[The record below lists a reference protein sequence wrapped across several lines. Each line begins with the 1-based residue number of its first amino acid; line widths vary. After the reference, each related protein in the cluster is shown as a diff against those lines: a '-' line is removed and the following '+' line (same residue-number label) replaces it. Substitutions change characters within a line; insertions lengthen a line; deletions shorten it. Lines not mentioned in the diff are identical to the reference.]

1 MSDERARRPG
11 ALIGAA
17 VIFFLI
23 LAAGVVWAG
32 SAFAQQPASAPGAE
46 AVAPVALPD
55 PLTREALRDLL
66 AHLSDSQAREL
77 LLAEFDRQIAS
88 GAAVERDMMM
98 SMVDTEAMALRERW
112 RRMLAAIPELPGVP
126 GFLAGQLIGDRSPS
140 ALLWIGLGFALM
152 VALGVAAEWL
162 FRRVIADVQSQVEAA
177 RPEGFAAACGY
188 LALRI
193 LIELLGIA
201 VFVAAA
207 VGTFFVLWQGHE
219 PTRLTVLTYLA
230 AIVAIRIGAL
240 VSRVLFAPHAPGL
253 RLLPVDDATARL
265 LHRRVVGVF
274 GFLVLAFLTIELLR
288 GLGLAPDLAGLLGTL
303 VTLAFVVVLVWFV
316 WQSREPVARLIR
328 NAPAEQP
335 AEARAQHRLR
345 DVIARIWHVLVI
357 AYVLAIWALAEVT
370 AAITNQPAGWRAVL
384 SLLLPILLALAD
396 LALGKAVDAYI
407 AARRERWGEGA
418 DAFGRLARRTVRI
431 LLIIVGLLIFARL
444 WGANL
449 FDMAVEGVGE
459 RTVASLTDIG
469 LTLLLAYI
477 GWELAKTAIDRRL
490 AQEAAPSGHG
500 NAGGEGG
507 GAGAS
512 RLRTL
517 LPLMRSFLF
526 VTLIVMVVMIVLSS
540 LGVNI
545 GPLLAGAGVVGLA
558 IGFGAQTLVKD
569 IVSGMFFLVD
579 DAFRLGE
586 YIDVGAARGT
596 VEKIS
601 IRSLRL
607 RHHRGALHTIPYG
620 EIQLLTNHSRDWV
633 IMKLQFRVPY
643 DTDLA
648 KVKKIFKKIG
658 AEMAADPVMGPN
670 LLDPPKSQGVLEM
683 DDSAMI
689 VRAKFMA
696 KPGEQFVIR
705 RELFQRVQH
714 EFEAA
719 GIEFARRQVSVYVPP
734 AAPGEAPDPQEVA
747 AAAAAAVEQAEAT
760 AKRRAA
766 S

>member
-1 MSDERARRPG
+1 MSNDRARRPV

-17 VIFFLI
+17 LFFLVI
-23 LAAGVVWAG
+23 LASGVIGAG

-46 AVAPVALPD
+46 ATAPVTLPD

-66 AHLSDSQAREL
+66 AHLSDTQAREL
-77 LLAEFDRQIAS
+77 LLAELDRQIAA
-88 GAAVERDMMM
+88 GAVAEHDVMM

-126 GFLAGQLIGDRSPS
+126 GILAERLIGERSPS
-140 ALLWIGLGFALM
+140 VLIWIALGFALM
-152 VALGVAAEWL
+152 AAVGMAAEWL
-162 FRRVIADVQSQVEAA
+162 FRRLIAEVQSQVEAA
-177 RPEGFAAACGY
+177 RPAGFAAATGY
-188 LALRI
+188 LALRV
-193 LIELLGIA
+193 LIDLLGIV

-207 VGTFFVLWQGHE
+207 VGTFFVLWHGHG

-240 VSRVLFAPHAPGL
+240 VSRILFAPHAPGL
-253 RLLPVDDATARL
+253 RLLPVDDPTARS
-265 LHRRVVGVF
+265 LHRQVVGVF
-274 GFLVLAFLTIELLR
+274 GFLVVAFFTIELLR
-288 GLGLAPDLAGLLGTL
+288 GLGLGPDLAGLLGTL
-303 VTLAFVVVLVWFV
+303 VALVFVALLIWFV
-316 WQSREPVARLIR
+316 RQNREPVALLIR
-328 NAPAEQP
+328 GAPAEHH
-335 AEARAQHRLR
+335 EARAQRRLR
-345 DVIARIWHVLVI
+345 DVVARIWHVLVI

-370 AAITNQPAGWRAVL
+370 AAITHEPTGWRAVL
-384 SLLLPILLALAD
+384 SLLLPIVLALAD
-396 LALGKAVDAYI
+396 VGLGKAVDAYI

-418 DAFGRLARRTVRI
+418 DAFGRLGRRTARI
-431 LLIIVGLLIFARL
+431 LLIIVGLLVFARL
-444 WGANL
+444 WGADL

-469 LTLLLAYI
+469 LTILLAYI

-490 AQEAAPSGHG
+490 AREAAPSGHG
-500 NAGGEGG
+500 DAGGEGG
-507 GAGAS
+507 GPGAS

-517 LPLMRSFLF
+517 LPLVRTFLF
-526 VTLIVMVVMIVLSS
+526 ITLIVMVVMIILSS
-540 LGVNI
+540 IGVNI

-558 IGFGAQTLVKD
+558 LGFGAQTLVKD

-586 YIDVGAARGT
+586 YVDVGAARGT

-620 EIQLLTNHSRDWV
+620 EIQHLTNHSRDWV

-643 DTDLA
+643 DTDLV

-658 AEMAADPVMGPN
+658 AEMQADPVMGPN

-689 VRAKFMA
+689 IRAKFMA
-696 KPGEQFVIR
+696 KPGEQFIIR
-705 RELFQRVQH
+705 RELFQRVQQ

-719 GIEFARRQVSVYVPP
+719 GIQFARRQVSVYVPP
-734 AAPGEAPDPQEVA
+734 AASGEAPDPQAVA
-747 AAAAAAVEQAEAT
+747 AAAAAAEEQAEAAT
-760 AKRRAA
+760 RKRAA